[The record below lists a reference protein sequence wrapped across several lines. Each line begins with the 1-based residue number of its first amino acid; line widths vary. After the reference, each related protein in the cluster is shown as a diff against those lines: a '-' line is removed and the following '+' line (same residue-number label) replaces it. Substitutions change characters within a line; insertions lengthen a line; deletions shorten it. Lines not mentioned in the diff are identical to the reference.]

1 MWTRR
6 KITPKENSKNI
17 SFNEE
22 LGLKHAILREPSV
35 VDEFYFEKCE
45 PCDDNK
51 ESYSVCDPI
60 IILFNQE
67 RLNNMGATAVK
78 TFLDSLVPQSNPL
91 AELRQKC
98 SDEDLMSMMKSR
110 HLQSPAEILAW
121 CRYMNDNV
129 NEFNS
134 EVAKLVAEQE
144 AKQKEAAAA
153 TSTTEVKTE

>member
-1 MWTRR
+1 MWKRR

-22 LGLKHAILREPSV
+22 LGLKHTILRVPSV
-35 VDEFYFEKCE
+35 VDEFYFERSE
-45 PCDDNK
+45 PCDDSI

-60 IILFNQE
+60 FILFNQE

-78 TFLDSLVPQSNPL
+78 TFLDSLSPQSSAL
-91 AELRQKC
+91 SELRSKC
-98 SDEDLMSMMKSR
+98 SDEDLMTMVKSR
-110 HLQSPAEILAW
+110 HLQSPAEILSW

-134 EVAKLVAEQE
+134 EVAKLVA
-144 AKQKEAAAA
+144 QKEVESSNSA
-153 TSTTEVKTE
+153 TATTEVKTESV

>member
-1 MWTRR
+1 MWKRR

-22 LGLKHAILREPSV
+22 LGLKHTILRVPSV
-35 VDEFYFEKCE
+35 VDEFYIERSE
-45 PCDDNK
+45 PCDDSI

-60 IILFNQE
+60 FILFNQE

-78 TFLDSLVPQSNPL
+78 TFLDSLSPQSSAL
-91 AELRQKC
+91 SELRSKC
-98 SDEDLMSMMKSR
+98 SDEDLMTMVKSR
-110 HLQSPAEILAW
+110 HLQSPAEILSW

-134 EVAKLVAEQE
+134 EVAKLVA
-144 AKQKEAAAA
+144 QKEVESSNSA
-153 TSTTEVKTE
+153 TATIEVKTESV